1 MPPGRQW
8 QTAAML
14 ALTLALLLTADT
26 DVWSSTLSVGPGQ
39 TRTLKAKG
47 LTPGERYELVT
58 RGECSHL
65 GKGKA
70 KKWRDAVSPE
80 VAKPFGVD
88 FRLKVGPQEFT
99 VDADERRS
107 FFAASEPAPEITV
120 TDHSATSTEA
130 RCTLTSLRIRKI

>member
-1 MPPGRQW
+1 
-8 QTAAML
+8 ML
-14 ALTLALLLTADT
+14 ALALALLLTADP
-26 DVWSSTLSVGPGQ
+26 DVWSGSLSVGPGQ

-80 VAKPFGVD
+80 VTKPFGVD
-88 FRLKVGPQEFT
+88 FRVKIGAQEFT
-99 VDADERRS
+99 VDADERHAL
-107 FFAASEPAPEITV
+107 FGASEAEPEVTV

-130 RCTLTSLRIRKI
+130 RCTLTSVRIRKR